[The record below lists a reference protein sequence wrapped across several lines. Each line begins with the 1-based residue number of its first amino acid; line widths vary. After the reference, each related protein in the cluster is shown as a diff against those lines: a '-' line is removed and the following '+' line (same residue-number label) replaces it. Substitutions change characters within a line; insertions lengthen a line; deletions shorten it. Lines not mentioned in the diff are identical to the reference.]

1 MVCCDYKEVNMS
13 GSRYGMAAAL
23 CLMAGLQAACGLDRA
38 KTVTLNSPGG
48 VAVDANGKLY
58 VVDVGNSTVGALASD
73 VAAPVAV
80 MALVAGKAGQT
91 GSSDGRADLA
101 RFNEPRSIAVDGR
114 GILYVVDGLSS
125 GTIRKIST
133 DGLVTT
139 LAGRAGDLGSAD
151 GEGAAASFL
160 FPSAIA
166 VDAAG
171 NAYVTDTN
179 NRTIRKISSSGLVT
193 TLAGQVD
200 EMGITNGRG
209 AAARFMSPR
218 GIVADAAGNLYVSDS
233 AAKTI
238 RKVSPAGDV
247 STFAGKAR
255 EAGSSD
261 GAGEVARFGSPL
273 GLALD
278 KNGFLYVADAGNHT
292 IRKVSAT
299 GVVTTLAGSAGD
311 PGYVDGQG
319 SAARFAFPQS
329 LSVDSS
335 GNVYVADADNH
346 DLRKITPEGLVT
358 TVAKG
363 SANTSE
369 NSGVAKK

>member
-1 MVCCDYKEVNMS
+1 MVCCDYKEVNMNS
-13 GSRYGMAAAL
+13 SRYGMAAVL
-23 CLMAGLQAACGLDRA
+23 CLMAGLQAACGLDSA
-38 KTVTLNSPGG
+38 ETVTLNSPGG

-58 VVDVGNSTVGALASD
+58 VVDVGNSTVGALAPD

-114 GILYVVDGLSS
+114 GVLYVVDGLSS

-133 DGLVTT
+133 DGHVTT

-151 GEGAAASFL
+151 GQGAAASFL
-160 FPSAIA
+160 FPSAVA
-166 VDAAG
+166 VDADG

-200 EMGITNGRG
+200 EMGITDGRG

-238 RKVSPAGDV
+238 RKITPAGSV
-247 STFAGKAR
+247 STFAGQAR
-255 EAGSSD
+255 ESGSTD
-261 GAGEVARFGSPL
+261 GIGLAARFGSPL
-273 GLALD
+273 GLAID
-278 KNGFLYVADAGNHT
+278 GTGNLYVADADNHN
-292 IRKVSAT
+292 IRKISPA
-299 GVVTTLAGSAGD
+299 GMVTTLAGHAGD
-311 PGYVDGQG
+311 EGSVDGKG
-319 SAARFAFPQS
+319 AAARFAFPQS
-329 LSVDSS
+329 VSVDSH

-346 DLRKITPEGLVT
+346 DLRKITPDGLVT
-358 TVAKG
+358 TVATG
-363 SANTSE
+363 T
-369 NSGVAKK
+369 AKVHASRR